1 MAFEE
6 VAFSGTTNTGA
17 MNFVTLRQVIDD
29 FIITMDGD
37 DYVSNASDVAMRN
50 IALRGIREFGFDVTN
65 RIRSIKR
72 TIGSNNTVDLP
83 EDFVGLVKMGV
94 VDSEGILRVFG
105 ENKNISASRAIAS
118 GETSTADANVGPLNI
133 PSNLTLNRSD
143 SKSATA
149 GNDGGGDNF
158 DYYVFENYLF
168 QGGIGRLYG
177 LGGGRLAG
185 EYRVNLDQNRI
196 EVDTTS
202 SYTEVVLEYMS
213 DEARST
219 NPVIHVYAEEALRCY
234 LYYKLCERKSTVPAN
249 EKARA
254 RSEYYNERR
263 KAQAR
268 MTNFTKEEALK
279 TIRKNYKLAPK
290 Y

>member
-6 VAFSGTTNTGA
+6 VAFSGTANTGA

-72 TIGSNNTVDLP
+72 TIGSNNTVALP

-105 ENKNISASRAIAS
+105 ENKNISASRAI
-118 GETSTADANVGPLNI
+118 GSTTTDAEKGPLNI

-158 DYYVFENYLF
+158 DYYVFENCTAWEEE
-168 QGGIGRLYG
+168 G
-177 LGGGRLAG
+177 LQ
-185 EYRVNLDQNRI
+185 E
-196 EVDTTS
+196 S
-202 SYTEVVLEYMS
+202 TE
-213 DEARST
+213 
-219 NPVIHVYAEEALRCY
+219 
-234 LYYKLCERKSTVPAN
+234 
-249 EKARA
+249 
-254 RSEYYNERR
+254 
-263 KAQAR
+263 
-268 MTNFTKEEALK
+268 
-279 TIRKNYKLAPK
+279 
-290 Y
+290 